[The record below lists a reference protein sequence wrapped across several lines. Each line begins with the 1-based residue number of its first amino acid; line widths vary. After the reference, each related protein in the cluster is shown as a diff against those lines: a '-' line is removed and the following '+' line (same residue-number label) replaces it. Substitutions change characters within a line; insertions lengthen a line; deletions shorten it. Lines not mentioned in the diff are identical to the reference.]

1 MTLVSSQVTKA
12 DALIPR
18 SYDDPFAL
26 FSDWLTEA
34 TASEPND
41 ANAMVLSTVGESG
54 RPSSRV
60 VLLKGLET
68 APPQPGLVFYTN
80 LHSRKGRELDLY
92 PFACLNFH
100 WKSQLRQVRI
110 EGRIIA
116 VSHAEADDY
125 FASRPYLSRIGA
137 WASQQSQPLSQRQ
150 VFLDQISQFS
160 QKYPEPTVPR
170 PAHWSGFKLIPDRI
184 EFWQNQNY
192 RLHDRLV
199 FEREAET
206 APWQTQ
212 TLYP

>member
-1 MTLVSSQVTKA
+1 MTKSSSPDSTA

-18 SYDDPFAL
+18 DQLNPLAL
-26 FSDWLTEA
+26 FADWLAAAGA
-34 TASEPND
+34 TEPND

-68 APPQPGLVFYTN
+68 GPPQPGFVFYTN
-80 LHSRKGRELDLY
+80 LHSRKGRELDLH
-92 PFACLNFH
+92 PFASLNFH

-110 EGRIIA
+110 EGRITA

-137 WASQQSQPLSQRQ
+137 WASQQSQPLSERQ
-150 VFLDQISQFS
+150 VFLDQIADYC
-160 QKYPEPTVPR
+160 QKHPEPTVPR
-170 PAHWSGFKLIPDRI
+170 PPHWSGFKLIPDRF

-199 FEREAET
+199 YEREAET
-206 APWQTQ
+206 APWQTL